1 MKKENKVMLTS
12 MIVNS
17 FLSITKVIIGI
28 IGSSAALVA
37 DGIHSFSD
45 LFTDI
50 FAIFGNL
57 LSRKPADK
65 EHPFG
70 HGKLEYLTSMGIGL
84 IILFVGFSIV
94 YNSYNS
100 EIVIPSLLVV
110 IVSLCTIILKYLL
123 ASYITRKGKEY
134 KNNIL
139 ISSGRE
145 SSMDV
150 LSSIVVLVATILM
163 RLSNNIEWL
172 KYADKVATIIV
183 GIFIIKVGFDVL
195 KENISTILGEQE
207 IDEDYLDS
215 IRKIIMKEKEV
226 IVIDELTLIKYGH
239 YFEIIGEVG
248 MNGNLSLK
256 KSHDVLEK
264 IEKNLQEYD
273 GRNKYITLHV
283 NPYDTT
289 KLI

>member
-17 FLSITKVIIGI
+17 FLSIIKIIVGI
-28 IGSSAALVA
+28 VGKSSSLIA

-45 LFTDI
+45 LFTDV

-57 LSRKPADK
+57 LSRKPADEK
-65 EHPFG
+65 HPFG
-70 HGKLEYLTSMGIGL
+70 HGKLEYLTSIGIGL
-84 IILFVGFSIV
+84 VILFVGFSII
-94 YNSYNS
+94 YNSYNNK
-100 EIVIPSLLVV
+100 IVIPSILVV
-110 IVSLCTIILKYLL
+110 LVSLFTIVSKYLL

-150 LSSIVVLVATILM
+150 LSSVVVLVATTLM
-163 RLSNNIEWL
+163 RFSNKIEIL
-172 KYADKVATIIV
+172 KYADKVATVVV
-183 GIFIIKVGFDVL
+183 GLFIIKVGFDVL

-207 IDEDYLDS
+207 IDQEYLEN
-215 IRKIIMKEKEV
+215 IKRIITDEKEV
-226 IVIDELTLIKYGH
+226 ICIDELNLIKYGY
-239 YFEIIGEVG
+239 YFKIVCEVG

-256 KSHDVLEK
+256 KSHSIVEK
-264 IEKNLQEYD
+264 IETKLKEYD
-273 GRNKYITLHV
+273 DRNKYITIHV
-283 NPYDTT
+283 NPYD
-289 KLI
+289 K

>member
-17 FLSITKVIIGI
+17 FLSIIKIIVGI
-28 IGSSAALVA
+28 VGKSSSLIA

-45 LFTDI
+45 LFTDV

-57 LSRKPADK
+57 LSRKPADLK
-65 EHPFG
+65 HPFG
-70 HGKLEYLTSMGIGL
+70 HGKLEYLTSIGIGL
-84 IILFVGFSIV
+84 VILFVGFSII
-94 YNSYNS
+94 YNSYDNK
-100 EIVIPSLLVV
+100 IVIPSILVV
-110 IVSLCTIILKYLL
+110 LVSLFTIVSKYLL

-150 LSSIVVLVATILM
+150 LSSVVVLVATTLM
-163 RLSNNIEWL
+163 RFSNKIEIL
-172 KYADKVATIIV
+172 KYADKVATVVV
-183 GIFIIKVGFDVL
+183 GLFIIKVGFDVL

-207 IDEDYLDS
+207 IDQEYLEN
-215 IRKIIMKEKEV
+215 IKRIITDEKEV
-226 IVIDELTLIKYGH
+226 ICIDELNLIKYGY
-239 YFEIIGEVG
+239 YFKIVCEVG

-256 KSHDVLEK
+256 KSHSIVEK
-264 IEKNLQEYD
+264 IETKLKEYD
-273 GRNKYITLHV
+273 DRNKYITIHV
-283 NPYDTT
+283 NPYD
-289 KLI
+289 K

>member
-17 FLSITKVIIGI
+17 FLSIIKIIVGI
-28 IGSSAALVA
+28 VGKSSSLIA

-45 LFTDI
+45 LFTDV

-57 LSRKPADK
+57 LSRKPADEK
-65 EHPFG
+65 HPFG
-70 HGKLEYLTSMGIGL
+70 HGKLEYLTSIGIGL
-84 IILFVGFSIV
+84 VILFVGFSII
-94 YNSYNS
+94 YNSYDNK
-100 EIVIPSLLVV
+100 IVIPSILVV
-110 IVSLCTIILKYLL
+110 LVSLFTIVSKYLL

-150 LSSIVVLVATILM
+150 LSSVVVLVATTLM
-163 RLSNNIEWL
+163 RFSNKIEIL
-172 KYADKVATIIV
+172 KYADKVATVVV
-183 GIFIIKVGFDVL
+183 GLFIIKVGFDVL

-207 IDEDYLDS
+207 IDQEYLEN
-215 IRKIIMKEKEV
+215 IKRIITDEKEV
-226 IVIDELTLIKYGH
+226 ICIDELNLIKYGY
-239 YFEIIGEVG
+239 YFKIVCEVG

-256 KSHDVLEK
+256 KGHSIVEK
-264 IEKNLQEYD
+264 IETKLKEYD
-273 GRNKYITLHV
+273 DRNKYITIHV
-283 NPYDTT
+283 NPYD
-289 KLI
+289 K

>member
-17 FLSITKVIIGI
+17 FLSIIKIIVGI
-28 IGSSAALVA
+28 VGKSSSLIA

-45 LFTDI
+45 LFTDV

-57 LSRKPADK
+57 LSRKPADEK
-65 EHPFG
+65 HPFG
-70 HGKLEYLTSMGIGL
+70 HGKLEYLTSIGIGL
-84 IILFVGFSIV
+84 VILFVGFSII
-94 YNSYNS
+94 YNSYDNK
-100 EIVIPSLLVV
+100 IVIPSILVV
-110 IVSLCTIILKYLL
+110 LVSLFTIVSKYLL

-150 LSSIVVLVATILM
+150 LSSVVVLVATTLM
-163 RLSNNIEWL
+163 RFSNKIEIL
-172 KYADKVATIIV
+172 KYADKVATVVV
-183 GIFIIKVGFDVL
+183 GLFIIKVGFDVL

-207 IDEDYLDS
+207 IDQEYLEN
-215 IRKIIMKEKEV
+215 IKRIITDEKEV
-226 IVIDELTLIKYGH
+226 ICIDELNLIKYGY
-239 YFEIIGEVG
+239 YFKIVCEVG

-256 KSHDVLEK
+256 KSHSIVEK
-264 IEKNLQEYD
+264 IETKLKEYD
-273 GRNKYITLHV
+273 DRNKYITIHV
-283 NPYDTT
+283 NPYD
-289 KLI
+289 K

>member
-17 FLSITKVIIGI
+17 FLSIIKIIVGI
-28 IGSSAALVA
+28 VGKSSSLIA

-45 LFTDI
+45 LFTDV

-57 LSRKPADK
+57 LSRKPADEK
-65 EHPFG
+65 HPFG
-70 HGKLEYLTSMGIGL
+70 HGKLEYLTSIGIGL
-84 IILFVGFSIV
+84 VILFVGFSII
-94 YNSYNS
+94 YNSYDNK
-100 EIVIPSLLVV
+100 IVIPSILVV
-110 IVSLCTIILKYLL
+110 LVSLFTIVSKYLL

-150 LSSIVVLVATILM
+150 LSSVVVLVATTLM
-163 RLSNNIEWL
+163 RFSNKIEIL
-172 KYADKVATIIV
+172 KYADKVATVVV
-183 GIFIIKVGFDVL
+183 GLFIIKVGFDVL

-207 IDEDYLDS
+207 IDQEYLEN
-215 IRKIIMKEKEV
+215 IKRIITDEKEV
-226 IVIDELTLIKYGH
+226 ICIDELNLIKYGY
-239 YFEIIGEVG
+239 YFKIVCEVG

-256 KSHDVLEK
+256 KSHSVVEK
-264 IEKNLQEYD
+264 IETKLKEYD
-273 GRNKYITLHV
+273 DRNKYITIHV
-283 NPYDTT
+283 NPYD
-289 KLI
+289 K